1 MTDINPI
8 TSYLCDAID
17 SAASHLELIAPNIER
32 ACDTIA
38 QSLLSDRKL
47 IVCGN
52 GYSAPM
58 AALLTTCLMHQQ
70 EFERPS
76 LPAINI
82 SIDSTTISAIAKD
95 GNYHNVYAKQIR
107 AMGNEGDT
115 LVALSIDGNCGNI
128 VQAIQTA
135 HEKGIQVITII
146 GFEGGKITAIN
157 QGDDIEIQLYAT
169 QVARAMEA
177 QLLAVN
183 ALCHQVENQLFG
195 APHS

>member
-1 MTDINPI
+1 MSEELSPI
-8 TSYLCDAID
+8 DQYLCDAID
-17 SAASHLELIAPNIER
+17 SAAAHIHDIAPRIQE
-32 ACDTIA
+32 ACDQITTT
-38 QSLLSDRKL
+38 LLNDRKL

-95 GNYHNVYAKQIR
+95 GNYHNVYAKQLR
-107 AMGNEGDT
+107 AIALEGDT
-115 LVALSIDGNCGNI
+115 LVALSIDGNCSNI

-135 HEKGIQVITII
+135 HEKNMQVITLT
-146 GFEGGKITAIN
+146 GYSDGKMSAVMHEH
-157 QGDDIEIQLYAT
+157 DIEIQLYSESVT
-169 QVARAMEA
+169 RAMEA
-177 QLLAVN
+177 QLLAIN
-183 ALCHQVENQLFG
+183 AMCHHIESQLFG
-195 APHS
+195 GF